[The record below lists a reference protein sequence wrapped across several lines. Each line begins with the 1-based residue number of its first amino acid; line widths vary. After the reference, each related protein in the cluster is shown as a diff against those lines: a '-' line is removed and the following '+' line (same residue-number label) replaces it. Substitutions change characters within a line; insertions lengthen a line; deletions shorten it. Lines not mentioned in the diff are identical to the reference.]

1 MKSFEEAQ
9 LQSHTLAQQLGCL
22 SDVMQLLVYCL
33 RFPFARHSIFNSEPR
48 SKTTRELT
56 TTATLARVSL
66 PILDRTNPM
75 SSFMYWSPVVDGV
88 ILVEQPTK
96 SLFTENA
103 ISKPVIMGTVSHEIE
118 LFLKLFLRR
127 PMTKSRLYQAAV
139 KVTQRKTKT
148 YLNYFF
154 SLLYPTFV
162 FLVKYSPNI
171 LQHVRVVAL
180 YKTVLTTFVA

>member
-22 SDVMQLLVYCL
+22 SDVMELLVYCL
-33 RFPFARHSIFNSEPR
+33 RFPFARHSIFNPEPR

-56 TTATLARVSL
+56 TTATLARLSL
-66 PILDRTNPM
+66 PILDKNNPM

-96 SLFTENA
+96 SLLTGNG
-103 ISKPVIMGTVSHEIE
+103 ISKPVVMGTVSQEIE

-127 PMTKSRLYQAAV
+127 PMTKSRFYHAAV
-139 KVTQRKTKT
+139 KVTQQKIR
-148 YLNYFF
+148 L
-154 SLLYPTFV
+154 
-162 FLVKYSPNI
+162 I
-171 LQHVRVVAL
+171 
-180 YKTVLTTFVA
+180 